1 VHHYTSSNGI
11 SALSV
16 YKLYIWWI
24 RFIHNILVR
33 KKYLEHANIS
43 FVINIC
49 FPTYVFFICRI
60 ALVLAFLMKLA
71 SGNYLYGN
79 TFSLS
84 LVSCCLVLANTFST
98 IFSNFI
104 SYYDYIS
111 APFA

>member
-1 VHHYTSSNGI
+1 MVLALFQFTSCIYGGSDSFIIYWSEKI
-11 SALSV
+11 SGTCKHIICNKYMLSD
-16 YKLYIWWI
+16 
-24 RFIHNILVR
+24 
-33 KKYLEHANIS
+33 
-43 FVINIC
+43 IC
-49 FPTYVFFICRI
+49 FFICRI